1 MKINNI
7 ILATLILILFSCG
20 QSSGVAPTISAT
32 TGATDP
38 SCPTFVNGDMAL
50 PATSS
55 ILSGTAPTGW
65 TGANYSTGFLEVY
78 KVHSSQSSP
87 AAGQQAASF
96 GGSGATLTQVL
107 TGLTVGNQ
115 YTISFEAG
123 SDLVAAGV
131 GQLSV
136 NGVVVKTT
144 PTLPQSFAPF
154 TSSVFTAT
162 STTATV
168 VFTDTGTSQL
178 NLTAVVLNCL

>member
-7 ILATLILILFSCG
+7 ILTTLILILSSCG
-20 QSSGVAPTISAT
+20 QSSGVAPTIGA

-65 TGANYSTGFLEVY
+65 TAANYSTGFLEVY
-78 KVHSSQSSP
+78 KDHSSQSSP
-87 AAGQQAASF
+87 AAGQQAVSIGA
-96 GGSGATLTQVL
+96 SGATLTQVL

-123 SDLVAAGV
+123 SDLIAGGV

-162 STTATV
+162 STTASV